1 MTDDEIMDEV
11 YDQIMDHSTN
21 SIYNHN
27 LDAPTHSMHGHNPS
41 CGDDITLQLKINNNI
56 IEDASFTGYGCA
68 ISQSSTSIMLDTLIG
83 KTIDEAKKIIDIY
96 ISMIDG
102 KKIDEN
108 QKALLGDSIIF
119 ENISHMPARVKCALL
134 SWRTLQRLLTDNN

>member
-1 MTDDEIMDEV
+1 MTDAQIMDEI

-21 SIYNHN
+21 SVYNHD
-27 LDAPTHSMHGHNPS
+27 LGCPTHTMHGHNPS
-41 CGDDITLQLKINNNI
+41 CGDDITLQLKIKNNL

-83 KTIDEAKKIIDIY
+83 KTVDEAKKIIDTY

-102 KKIDEN
+102 QQITDE
-108 QKALLGDSIIF
+108 QKTSLGDAVIF

-134 SWRTLQRLLTDNN
+134 SWRTMQKVLAE

>member
-1 MTDDEIMDEV
+1 MTESEIMDEM
-11 YDQIMDHSTN
+11 YDQLMEHSSN
-21 SIYNHN
+21 SVYHHQ
-27 LDAPTHSMHGHNPS
+27 LKDATHSLHGHNPS
-41 CGDDITLQLKINNNI
+41 CGDDITLQLKIENNKI
-56 IEDASFTGYGCA
+56 TDASFLGSGCA
-68 ISQSSTSIMLDTLIG
+68 ISQSSTSIMLQTLIG
-83 KTIDEAKKIIDIY
+83 KTLNEAKKIIDIY